1 MVGFKP
7 LKSNQVPNGKND
19 RMTLAGG
26 YNQAQK
32 ETK

>member
-26 YNQAQK
+26 YIHAQK
-32 ETK
+32 ESK